1 MVNLILKLTWTAI
14 IWYVELTGTN
24 VSGMLDFMKIPA
36 LCLEA
41 LLSGEL
47 KKITGVIFWRNR
59 VAVVGTMCILQ
70 RNETRVYYSYE

>member
-14 IWYVELTGTN
+14 IWFVELTGTN

-36 LCLEA
+36 PCLEV

-47 KKITGVIFWRNR
+47 KK
-59 VAVVGTMCILQ
+59 
-70 RNETRVYYSYE
+70 